1 MSTPRTL
8 SSIVVS
14 SAQTAALTV
23 GLVAGLSAS
32 LTATPALARSAKKAV
47 TPQPSQKEAL
57 SFTRLGK
64 GPAVVLIHG
73 LGADRAMWSDEIVRL
88 SQNHTVLAIDLPG
101 HGQSAAP
108 GAGEAIDLPR
118 IAHQITQLIRSEK
131 LEPATVIGH
140 SLGGTLA
147 LWTPIMDEGA
157 VRGVV
162 IVDAPIGAVP
172 VSPEE
177 RKRLRY
183 ALKFDGTRAL
193 RDLYAPIARDNGQV
207 ARLIATATRVPPDT
221 FVGYIDSMSE
231 SRGLEERAHDLQVP
245 VELVAGSLLTSG
257 TQDKAQ
263 AEATLRASGY
273 GEIAHLTV
281 DYFPQA
287 KHWIFWDDPK
297 GYTAAVDK
305 FLASVEKTS
314 PNVAA
319 KKGPNLAKR
328 GGSRTV
334 Q

>member
-1 MSTPRTL
+1 MNTSRTTRTL

-14 SAQTAALTV
+14 SSLTL
-23 GLVAGLSAS
+23 GLVAGLAAS
-32 LTATPALARSAKKAV
+32 LTAGPAHARSSKKAAA
-47 TPQPSQKEAL
+47 PQPSQSQAL

-64 GPAVVLIHG
+64 GPAVVLVHG

-101 HGQSAAP
+101 HGQTAAP
-108 GAGEAIDLPR
+108 RAGEAIDLPR

-193 RDLYAPIARDNGQV
+193 RDLYTPIARDNVQV
-207 ARLIATATRVPPDT
+207 ARLVATATHVPADT

-231 SRGLEERAHDLQVP
+231 SRGLDERVRDLQVP
-245 VELVAGSLLTSG
+245 VELIAGSLLTSG

-273 GEIAHLTV
+273 GELAHLTV

-314 PNVAA
+314 PNVAG
-319 KKGPNLAKR
+319 KKGPDLARR